1 MVPKQNDILKRNKM
15 ERDRVGNGCNS
26 VDGEKEPHAVLRYSV
41 SKFSGPPT
49 VAKLWESGG
58 EKKSRPAM
66 YDFLFAY
73 TFELKYKP
81 GRELVADMLSRLP
94 LPATKKA
101 DEAPDVRLTDP
112 SDLDVYMIG
121 ASGVQPSRVGP
132 VFSGQEASAESTH
145 REIFVVWRR
154 MAVELCRLLLVRLR
168 S

>member
-1 MVPKQNDILKRNKM
+1 
-15 ERDRVGNGCNS
+15 
-26 VDGEKEPHAVLRYSV
+26 
-41 SKFSGPPT
+41 
-49 VAKLWESGG
+49 
-58 EKKSRPAM
+58 M

-73 TFELKYKP
+73 TFEPKYKP
-81 GRELVADMLSRLP
+81 GRETLVADMLSRLP

-101 DEAPDVRLTDP
+101 DGAPDVRLTDP

-121 ASGVQPSRVGP
+121 ARGVQPSRVGP

-168 S
+168 SSPCVRYKDMRRRGFHIPLVVCVCLMIPS